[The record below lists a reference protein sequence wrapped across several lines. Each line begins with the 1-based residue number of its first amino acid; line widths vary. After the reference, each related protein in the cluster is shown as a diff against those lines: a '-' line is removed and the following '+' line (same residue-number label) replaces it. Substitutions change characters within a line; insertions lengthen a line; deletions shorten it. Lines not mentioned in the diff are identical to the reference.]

1 MGESKAMRFSL
12 QLSVCVAAFAALG
25 ALAPS
30 RLGAAEITVHVAPID
45 DLKAVIATVEP
56 VHQLI
61 ARARIGGTV
70 AELKIKE
77 GDVVTAGAEIASVA
91 DQKLYLQMQALDQRI
106 RSQQAQRDKA
116 KADFDRAR
124 DLLER
129 GVTTKVVFDQ
139 AKTTLD
145 VAERN
150 FAAMKSDRGVI
161 EQQAAEGAVLAPGP
175 GRVLSIPVS
184 IGRVVMPGETI
195 ATIAQDRYILRMQL
209 PERHA
214 RFMRAGDRVQIGERG
229 SRDETSAARKE
240 GVVRIVYP
248 EIQGGR
254 VIADVDVEGLGN
266 YFVGERTR
274 VYVTTGRR
282 DAIVTPREAVYRRA
296 GVDFIRL
303 KSGAEIAVQ
312 TGEQRA
318 EGVEILSGLHDGD
331 VVVTP

>member
-1 MGESKAMRFSL
+1 MRSTF
-12 QLSVCVAAFAALG
+12 LSPACAGLVFALSAI
-25 ALAPS
+25 LADPA
-30 RLGAAEITVHVAPID
+30 GAAEIAVHVSAVE
-45 DLKAVIATVEP
+45 DLKPVIASVEP
-56 VHQLI
+56 VHQLL

-70 AELKIKE
+70 TELKIKE

-91 DQKLYLQMQALDQRI
+91 DQKLFLQMQALDQRI

-139 AKTTLD
+139 AKTSLD

-150 FAAMKSDRGVI
+150 FAAMKSDHGVI

-195 ATIAQDRYILRMQL
+195 ATIAEDRYILRMQL

-229 SRDETSAARKE
+229 SRDETSAARKD

-254 VIADVDVEGLGN
+254 VIADVVVEGLGN

-282 DAIVTPREAVYRRA
+282 DTILAPREAVYRRA
-296 GVDFIRL
+296 GVDFVRL
-303 KSGAEIAVQ
+303 KSGAEIVVQ
-312 TGEQRA
+312 TGEQRV
-318 EGVEILSGLHDGD
+318 EGVEILSGLRNGD
-331 VVVTP
+331 VVMTP

>member
-1 MGESKAMRFSL
+1 MRFSL
-12 QLSVCVAAFAALG
+12 QLRVCLAALAALG
-25 ALAPS
+25 ALVPGRS
-30 RLGAAEITVHVAPID
+30 RAADITVHVAPID

-56 VHQLI
+56 VHQLV

-70 AELKIKE
+70 TALKIKE
-77 GDVVTAGAEIASVA
+77 GDVVVAGAEIALVA
-91 DQKLYLQMQALDQRI
+91 DQKLFLQMQALDQRVK
-106 RSQQAQRDKA
+106 SQQAQRDKA
-116 KADFDRAR
+116 KADFERAQE
-124 DLLER
+124 LLQR

-139 AKTTLD
+139 AKTMLD
-145 VAERN
+145 VADRN
-150 FAAMKSDRGVI
+150 LAAIRSDRGVI
-161 EQQAAEGAVLAPGP
+161 EQQAAEGAVLAPGA
-175 GRVLSIPVS
+175 GRVLTIPVS
-184 IGRVVMPGETI
+184 IGRAVMPGETI
-195 ATIAQDRYILRMQL
+195 ATIAEDRYILRMQL

-229 SRDETSAARKE
+229 SRDETNAARKE

-282 DAIVTPREAVYRRA
+282 ETIVAPREAVYRRA
-296 GVDFIRL
+296 GVDFVRL
-303 KSGAEIAVQ
+303 KSGAEIVVQ

-318 EGVEILSGLHDGD
+318 EGVEILSGLRDGD